1 MSLPVSEEEIWR
13 YSPIDELDFEN
24 YQPQR
29 LDDPPGFEMG
39 LTTSEEAI
47 QQASIVSIEN
57 GWLTGVSLTD
67 EAIEAGIFVGP
78 AGDIEDGERLFR
90 ASVEQEVD
98 VFGYLNQMLCPQPV
112 LIKVPSGIRLESP
125 IVLVFN
131 NNAERGIFFPK
142 VIVDISQDAS
152 ATVVELHASMDI
164 EALVVPVL
172 EVMVSSDSHFR
183 HGMLQTLE
191 KKVWQIGKQNFQIGA
206 SSKLETFTAG
216 IGGGYV
222 RTHSNCRLVG
232 RGSEARLVGAYYG
245 EDQQIHDFRTFQ
257 EHIAPDT
264 TSDLLFKGV
273 LDGSSRSVYSGL
285 IRIQPEA
292 TRTRA
297 NQSNKNIKLSDK
309 AWAESVPNLEIETD
323 DVMCSHASTVSP
335 IDEEQIFYL
344 ESRGLT
350 TEIAERLVI
359 EGFFDDVV
367 STAPTTEFDQRLRTL
382 ITGRLHRRSQSGS

>member
-1 MSLPVSEEEIWR
+1 GGWILNFFTFDDAGVPSEPGWLTDIRRQAAETISDMSLPVSEEEIWR

-131 NNAERGIFFPK
+131 NNA
-142 VIVDISQDAS
+142 
-152 ATVVELHASMDI
+152 
-164 EALVVPVL
+164 
-172 EVMVSSDSHFR
+172 
-183 HGMLQTLE
+183 
-191 KKVWQIGKQNFQIGA
+191 
-206 SSKLETFTAG
+206 
-216 IGGGYV
+216 
-222 RTHSNCRLVG
+222 
-232 RGSEARLVGAYYG
+232 
-245 EDQQIHDFRTFQ
+245 
-257 EHIAPDT
+257 
-264 TSDLLFKGV
+264 
-273 LDGSSRSVYSGL
+273 
-285 IRIQPEA
+285 
-292 TRTRA
+292 
-297 NQSNKNIKLSDK
+297 
-309 AWAESVPNLEIETD
+309 
-323 DVMCSHASTVSP
+323 
-335 IDEEQIFYL
+335 
-344 ESRGLT
+344 
-350 TEIAERLVI
+350 
-359 EGFFDDVV
+359 
-367 STAPTTEFDQRLRTL
+367 
-382 ITGRLHRRSQSGS
+382 

>member
-1 MSLPVSEEEIWR
+1 
-13 YSPIDELDFEN
+13 
-24 YQPQR
+24 QR

-206 SSKLETFTAG
+206 SSKLE
-216 IGGGYV
+216 
-222 RTHSNCRLVG
+222 
-232 RGSEARLVGAYYG
+232 
-245 EDQQIHDFRTFQ
+245 
-257 EHIAPDT
+257 
-264 TSDLLFKGV
+264 
-273 LDGSSRSVYSGL
+273 
-285 IRIQPEA
+285 
-292 TRTRA
+292 
-297 NQSNKNIKLSDK
+297 
-309 AWAESVPNLEIETD
+309 
-323 DVMCSHASTVSP
+323 
-335 IDEEQIFYL
+335 
-344 ESRGLT
+344 
-350 TEIAERLVI
+350 
-359 EGFFDDVV
+359 
-367 STAPTTEFDQRLRTL
+367 
-382 ITGRLHRRSQSGS
+382 